1 MRKAQVPALG
11 ETGSSLV
18 LGPSSL
24 SLLEALPYLSFCS
37 FSFINPSFP
46 SIPIFFLEDFQKFKS
61 CSHSFEQA
69 LIRFPPTLAL
79 SSFHDSS
86 RSYLYL
92 YLIALT
98 DGIMF
103 KSVKNYIKPEK
114 DVPSKGNDVL
124 PMCRTPVP
132 RSHPTSAH
140 TSRPPTGGYGRASGA
155 TSFSDMGL
163 MSATVNLMRMAQIQ
177 QRYMWCVPQP
187 PPGEGA
193 VYKVKPGEFI
203 TQPESLKQNNDPFF
217 EAAVE
222 LNSRVSSWPKL
233 GQ

>member
-1 MRKAQVPALG
+1 
-11 ETGSSLV
+11 
-18 LGPSSL
+18 
-24 SLLEALPYLSFCS
+24 
-37 FSFINPSFP
+37 
-46 SIPIFFLEDFQKFKS
+46 
-61 CSHSFEQA
+61 
-69 LIRFPPTLAL
+69 
-79 SSFHDSS
+79 
-86 RSYLYL
+86 
-92 YLIALT
+92 
-98 DGIMF
+98 MF

-114 DVPSKGNDVL
+114 DAPSKGNNVL
-124 PMCRTPVP
+124 PTTASTPAT

-177 QRYMWCVPQP
+177 QRYMWCVPHP

-203 TQPESLKQNNDPFF
+203 THPESLKQNNDPFF

-222 LNSRVSSWPKL
+222 LNSRVSLSLNLDNKPSTHR
-233 GQ
+233 

>member
-1 MRKAQVPALG
+1 
-11 ETGSSLV
+11 
-18 LGPSSL
+18 
-24 SLLEALPYLSFCS
+24 
-37 FSFINPSFP
+37 
-46 SIPIFFLEDFQKFKS
+46 
-61 CSHSFEQA
+61 
-69 LIRFPPTLAL
+69 
-79 SSFHDSS
+79 
-86 RSYLYL
+86 
-92 YLIALT
+92 
-98 DGIMF
+98 MF

-114 DVPSKGNDVL
+114 DVPSGGNDVL
-124 PMCRTPVP
+124 PMSRNPIP
-132 RSHPTSAH
+132 RSHTTSAH

-203 TQPESLKQNNDPFF
+203 TQPESLKLNNDPFF

-222 LNSRVSSWPKL
+222 LNSRVSSYPKR
-233 GQ
+233 G